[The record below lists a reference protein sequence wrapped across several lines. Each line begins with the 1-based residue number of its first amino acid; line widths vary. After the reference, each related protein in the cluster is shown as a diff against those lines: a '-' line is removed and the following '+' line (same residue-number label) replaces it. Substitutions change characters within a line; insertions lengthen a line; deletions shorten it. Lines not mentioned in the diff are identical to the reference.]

1 VTRQASGI
9 VTAPALPDASA
20 WTLDPGVAYLNHGG
34 FGAAPRPVLARQQA
48 LREDME
54 RNPVRFL
61 VHDLPALLEDVRAQ
75 LAAFLHADDEG
86 VVFTDNATTGTQTV
100 LAQFPLSPGDEVL
113 ATDHCYPAVLK
124 QLQRVTGRSGAALK
138 VVPVPL
144 PAMNRAQVAGAV
156 LSGIGARTRLVVIDH
171 IASCSGLVIPVEEI
185 TAECHRQGVPV
196 LIDGAH
202 ATGMLPV
209 DLGQL
214 GADFWVGNLHKWV
227 CAPKASA
234 VLSVAPQWRERLRP
248 LVASHGIDDGFLPAF
263 DWTGTQDPTALLAA
277 PAAVEFF
284 DRAGWQAVRARN
296 HALARDGADLVAR
309 RLGTGQPV
317 TDEMAGAMRLVQLP
331 AELSEAA
338 ARALERRLL
347 HEHRIVVPVTY
358 HDGWRWLRLSAQL
371 YNTIGDYE
379 RLADSL

>member
-1 VTRQASGI
+1 VTQDASGT
-9 VTAPALPDASA
+9 VTAPALPHASA

-48 LREDME
+48 LREDLE

-61 VHDLPALLEDVRAQ
+61 VHDLPALLQDVRAQ
-75 LAAFLHADDEG
+75 MAAFLHADEEG
-86 VVFTDNATTGTQTV
+86 LVFIDNATTGTQTV
-100 LAQFPLSPGDEVL
+100 LAQFPLGPGDEVL

-124 QLQRVTGRSGAALK
+124 QLQRVAARSGATLN

-144 PAMNRAQVAGAV
+144 PVSSRAQVASAV
-156 LSGIGARTRLVVIDH
+156 LARLGARTRLVVIDH
-171 IASCSGLVIPVEEI
+171 IASCSGLVFPVEEI
-185 TAECHRQGVPV
+185 TAECRRQGVPV

-227 CAPKASA
+227 CAPKAAA
-234 VLSVAPQWRERLRP
+234 VLSVAPQWRENLRP
-248 LVASHGIDDGFLPAF
+248 LVASHGIDDGFLAAF

-277 PAAVEFF
+277 PTAVDFF
-284 DRAGWQAVRARN
+284 ELAGWPAVRARN
-296 HALARDGADLVAR
+296 SALARDGADLVAR
-309 RLGTGQPV
+309 RLGTGKPV
-317 TDEMAGAMRLVQLP
+317 TDEMAGAMRLVQLRE
-331 AELSEAA
+331 ELSEAD

-358 HDGWRWLRLSAQL
+358 YDGWRWLRLSAQL
-371 YNTIGDYE
+371 YNTISDYE
-379 RLADSL
+379 RLAAAL